1 MKIALCCLMHS
12 FKQCPLYFLEKLRN
26 DTLNNNDVELFL
38 MFENSSNL
46 TIDQISEYS
55 KLDNNHIFIFTWS
68 DIIAKWYLC
77 YHDPERGYVG
87 NCVYP
92 FLDLYDQIK
101 EKFDNFVFIEDDIF
115 YNGDTNDLLNR
126 MNVGKFDVC
135 RYKME
140 IARRNWWW
148 LKVYRNRILR
158 PKFYTSGLLQLYS
171 LSKRAID
178 FLYQDLKV
186 NHYNGHHELIVNTLL
201 DTNYCLTKFFYGK
214 TIETHINVY
223 SDPISLYISKNGLHK
238 NAIYHP
244 IKDFNII
251 KDLI

>member
-12 FKQCPLYFLEKLRN
+12 FEQCPLYFLEKLRN

-46 TIDQISEYS
+46 TIDQISEQS
-55 KLDNNHIFIFTWS
+55 KLQTENIYIFTWKELI
-68 DIIAKWYLC
+68 DKWHSC
-77 YHDPERGYVG
+77 YNDFDKPYIG

-148 LKVYRNRILR
+148 LKVYHNRILR
-158 PKFYTSGLLQLYS
+158 RKFYTGGLLQLYA

-186 NHYNGHHELIVNTLL
+186 NHYNGHHELIVNTLF
-201 DTNYCLTKFFYGK
+201 DNNCYLTKFFYGK
-214 TIETHINVY
+214 TIETHIDVY
-223 SDPISLYISKNGLHK
+223 SGPISLHISQNGLHK

-251 KDLI
+251 KDFI